1 MTRRQMG
8 AHGEICMRVNE
19 KIMMTVRPEPEVLT
33 AEDCAMILGYRC
45 LGGSDGSFLGEAK
58 MSEHGFTTCIT
69 HDAVEAIAYY
79 ERKHGKLTQK
89 KALRM
94 LSDSWALAN
103 YTNCTDLM
111 EQFDEDN
118 WNHRAIRA
126 WVHRVFPKFSK
137 GVIE

>member
-8 AHGEICMRVNE
+8 AHGEICERMNG
-19 KIMMTVRPEPEVLT
+19 KTMMTVRPEPEVLT

-58 MSEHGFTTCIT
+58 TSEHGFTTRIT

-79 ERKHGKLTQK
+79 ESKHGKLTQK
-89 KALRM
+89 KALRL
-94 LSDSWALAN
+94 LSDSWTLAN
-103 YTNCTDLM
+103 YTNCTDIM

-118 WNHRAIRA
+118 WNHRAMRA
-126 WVHRVFPKFSK
+126 WVLRVFPKFSK
-137 GVIE
+137 A